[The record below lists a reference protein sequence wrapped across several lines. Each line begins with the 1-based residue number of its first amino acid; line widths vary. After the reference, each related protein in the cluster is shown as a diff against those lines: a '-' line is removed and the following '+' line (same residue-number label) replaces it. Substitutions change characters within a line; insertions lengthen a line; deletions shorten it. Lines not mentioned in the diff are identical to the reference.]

1 MNIVHGTWALCALA
15 GEAAAWIFVYPRRAS
30 LLQEYIEEYGNGA
43 VMMIVWLG
51 PRADFAE
58 HKEVLDQLGS
68 AWTAEI
74 VESCGLRPYEILVV
88 WRKHAV
94 ESSRA

>member
-1 MNIVHGTWALCALA
+1 MNIVHGTWALRALA
-15 GEAAAWIFVYPRRAS
+15 GEAAAWIFVYPRLTS
-30 LLQEYIEEYGNGA
+30 LLQDYIGEYGNGA

-51 PRADFAE
+51 PRIDFAE

-74 VESCGLRPYEILVV
+74 VGDCGLSAYEIL
-88 WRKHAV
+88 AV
-94 ESSRA
+94 